1 MLRYWQPEA
10 LRCSNDPANK
20 GACTVVRAAFPTRVP
35 FVLQIRH
42 LLLAFAVLAAA
53 ASQLRAADPV
63 YQLKV
68 VTDRADAIYETGE
81 EAKFLITVT
90 KDGEPLRE
98 GTVSY
103 TVDDFISSSESGF
116 PAGKLALNG
125 ELAIPVTSEDP
136 GFLRCV
142 ANFTPLEGKTL
153 RSTAGAGFSPLKIE
167 PSLPVPDD
175 FDAFWAEQKKKLA
188 ELPLEPA
195 HTPIEQS
202 DGEIECFDVQI
213 PCLGGA
219 PVSGYLGLPTNA
231 EPKSLPAILWVH
243 GAGVRSS
250 SLGNAV
256 RGATWDML
264 SMDINA
270 HGIPN
275 GEPGKFYS
283 DLSAGRLKGYPQAG
297 RESRETTYFRGM
309 YLRLIRAMDFLTSR
323 PEWDGKHLIVIGHSQ
338 GGGQALAAGGL
349 DSRVTLIASGVP
361 AICDHSGR
369 AAGRIN
375 GWPKLV
381 PMGEDGK
388 PEPKSL
394 QAGRYVDAVNLASR
408 CKAEAIMSVGFI
420 DATCPPSSCYAAYN
434 CLRGSKQIIN
444 APLMGHAAPA
454 DIHNAF
460 YDCVHA
466 HAGEAAVAK

>member
-1 MLRYWQPEA
+1 VKNSPRL
-10 LRCSNDPANK
+10 LSTRCL
-20 GACTVVRAAFPTRVP
+20 CFAAG
-35 FVLQIRH
+35 VLV
-42 LLLAFAVLAAA
+42 LFAV
-53 ASQLRAADPV
+53 QLRAAEPG
-63 YQLKV
+63 YELKV
-68 VTDRADAIYETGE
+68 VTDREDALYEVGE
-81 EAKFLITVT
+81 EASFLVTVT
-90 KDGEPLRE
+90 KGGEAVKE

-103 TVDDFISSSESGF
+103 TVDDFIPSSDGTF
-116 PAGKLALNG
+116 PKGKLSLDG
-125 ELAIPVTSEDP
+125 ELAVPVTLEHP

-142 ANFTPLEGKTL
+142 VSFVQPGGKAL
-153 RSTAGAGFSPLKIE
+153 RTTAGAGFSPLKIT

-175 FDAFWAEQKKKLA
+175 FDAFWADQKKKVR
-188 ELPLEPA
+188 EMPLDPKLTSVEY
-195 HTPIEQS
+195 S
-202 DGEIECFDVQI
+202 DTAIECFDVQI

-219 PVSGYLGLPTNA
+219 PVSGYFGLPKDA

-250 SLGNAV
+250 SLGNAAK
-256 RGATWDML
+256 GAKWDML

-275 GEPGKFYS
+275 GKPSEYYS
-283 DLSAGRLKGYPQAG
+283 DLSKGRLKDYRQAG
-297 RESRETTYFRGM
+297 RESREAVYFRGM
-309 YLRLIRAMDFLTSR
+309 FLRLVRALDFLTSR

-349 DSRVTLIASGVP
+349 DPRVTLIASGVP

-394 QAGRYVDAVNLASR
+394 EAGRYVDGVNFASR
-408 CKAEAIMSVGFI
+408 CKAQAIMSVGFI
-420 DATCPPSSCYAAYN
+420 DTVCPPSSCYAAYN
-434 CLRGSKQIIN
+434 CLQGPKEIVN
-444 APLMGHAAPA
+444 VPLMGHAAPA
-454 DIHNAF
+454 EIHSAF
-460 YDCVHA
+460 ADCVLGHV
-466 HAGEAAVAK
+466 GRLAVSK